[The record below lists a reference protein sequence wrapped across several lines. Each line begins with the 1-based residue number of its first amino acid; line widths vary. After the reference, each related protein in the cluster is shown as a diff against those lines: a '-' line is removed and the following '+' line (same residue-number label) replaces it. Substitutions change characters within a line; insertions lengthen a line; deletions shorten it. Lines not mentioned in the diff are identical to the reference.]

1 MSKKK
6 SPKKSPANKTAGRPA
21 GQPNHE
27 VAHATAVVT
36 ACPKCGS
43 TEREPYYN
51 RRELRCDIAQR
62 SGEQFTHVVWRRTK
76 CLACGQVRDDRHLE
90 NRP

>member
-6 SPKKSPANKTAGRPA
+6 SPVTAAKKTAGRPA
-21 GQPNHE
+21 GKPNHQ

-36 ACPKCGS
+36 ACPACGS

-51 RRELRCDIAQR
+51 RREMAAGGVDSA
-62 SGEQFTHVVWRRTK
+62 GKPYTHVIWRRTK
-76 CLACGQVRDDRHLE
+76 CAACGQVRDDRHFE